1 MSVTITYVNQMMTTK
16 VSVVFFK
23 GKGLL
28 GDRKKR
34 EREISTP
41 PLLLLLLL
49 LLATEL
55 GPHAGLARHPQK
67 KVL

>member
-28 GDRKKR
+28 GDRKK
-34 EREISTP
+34 ENEKY
-41 PLLLLLLL
+41 
-49 LLATEL
+49 
-55 GPHAGLARHPQK
+55 PHHHYCYCCCC
-67 KVL
+67 